1 MRSLRS
7 PAQAFVSALAALAA
21 LASFALLS
29 QACSS
34 SAPAPDTLS
43 ADYSHDR
50 AAQDLAATLRGEG
63 YDVDVG
69 SFGFFQVADCAA
81 LANCYGN
88 NPSSPYGF
96 YFLPAAPG
104 EPTEPLAAP
113 LVHGDQR
120 AIWRLREDEAVV
132 FLGKTPPK
140 ARYMGFRSYLY
151 ARAGVTDALFASL
164 GDTTN
169 ELVMATGN
177 GAGFDAET
185 VVITT
190 ADQALLDRLQGFFHD
205 RGAGSIVNVD
215 RLPHAL
221 LKMGLDAN
229 ADRLMML
236 FRVAFFD
243 DAAAGAA
250 YLDAPSAAVL
260 RIRPHAQRAISPIVA
275 PPPRERGTGTDESS
289 LADAL
294 DAAMQAV
301 KAAHAGET
309 VTQVGTLTLLL
320 DGPGCIASST
330 ACLGDNSDALYFG
343 AAPVTLGAGERLV
356 AIGVDHTSFGKTTYT
371 NLSAYDADRLEGVA
385 AVGDESFVAPAEI
398 LAAHPEA
405 KHLFVHTFAR
415 DCTGIAA
422 CTVVPTSEPGVP
434 LTGKINLSLRA
445 YLEPSTKTGPSS
457 EELLPFYVFKVS
469 PR

>member
-1 MRSLRS
+1 MRRLRS
-7 PAQAFVSALAALAA
+7 PARSVLAALAA
-21 LASFALLS
+21 LLSVVALS
-29 QACSS
+29 PACAS
-34 SAPAPDTLS
+34 SAPAPDTLAPDYRHDVA
-43 ADYSHDR
+43 AD
-50 AAQDLAATLRGEG
+50 DLATTLKAEG

-69 SFGFFQVADCAA
+69 TFGFFQVADCAS
-81 LANCYGN
+81 LPNCYGN
-88 NPSSPYGF
+88 NPSSPYGL
-96 YFLPAAPG
+96 YFLPPAPG

-113 LVHGDQR
+113 LVRGDRR

-151 ARAGVTDALFASL
+151 GRAGVTDALFASL

-169 ELVMATGN
+169 ELVMATGD
-177 GAGFDAET
+177 GKGFDAET
-185 VVITT
+185 VVVTT
-190 ADQALLDRLQGFFHD
+190 ADQALFDRLQGFFRD

-215 RLPHAL
+215 RLPRSL
-221 LKMGLDAN
+221 LKMGLGAD

-243 DAAAGAA
+243 DAAAGDA
-250 YLDAPSAAVL
+250 YLSSPAATVL
-260 RIRPHAQRAISPIVA
+260 RIRPRAQRAIAPIAA
-275 PPPRERGTGTDESS
+275 PPRRERGTGTDESS

-301 KAAHAGET
+301 KAAHAAET
-309 VTQVGTLTLLL
+309 VTQVGTLALLL

-343 AAPVTLGAGERLV
+343 AAPVTLAAGERLV
-356 AIGVDHTSFGKTTYT
+356 AIGVNHTGFGKTTYT

-398 LAAHPEA
+398 LASHPEA

-415 DCTGIAA
+415 DCAGIAA

-434 LTGKINLSLRA
+434 LAGKINLSLRA

-469 PR
+469 PK